1 MKESGEG
8 VRSLQAKREDVVLR
22 ERRAHRGGRLSSPA
36 SPGAWHSRAPTVE
49 GASATLGSAGLP
61 PPWGITNP
69 PLPRRSSPSAPGAP
83 PEQSAHPLGARLMPH
98 HCSATAGSRELMDS
112 CAERANE

>member
-49 GASATLGSAGLP
+49 GASATLGCAGLP

-69 PLPRRSSPSAPGAP
+69 SLAQEEQEAGGNRGSPRAVRPPVRGQADASPLLGYRRLTR
-83 PEQSAHPLGARLMPH
+83 AHGFV
-98 HCSATAGSRELMDS
+98 C
-112 CAERANE
+112 